1 MCLPVLAAIAVLV
14 HPAAP
19 CGLASM
25 LSCFLLDYASTRS
38 LAVALMPHM
47 MQCFLPTPVAVHAR
61 SRYRYYIHLFVDPRP
76 PFHALH
82 PPLLSSSA
90 QCTLPSLLFSATSS
104 PTHTH
109 VPRTHA
115 CTYPAHHDPA
125 TQHGSPSSPLLCSIF
140 ISLVIASCGHTPSS
154 SSSSS
159 RPSPLVRAPCI

>member
-1 MCLPVLAAIAVLV
+1 MLARSRCHCRTCPPGGAMR
-14 HPAAP
+14 P
-19 CGLASM
+19 CFHA
-25 LSCFLLDYASTRS
+25 SCFLLAYAPSRS

-47 MQCFLPTPVAVHAR
+47 MQCFIPTSLAVHAR
-61 SRYRYYIHLFVDPRP
+61 SQYRYYIHLFVDPRP

-109 VPRTHA
+109 VPRTYA

-125 TQHGSPSSPLLCSIF
+125 TQHGSPPSPLLCSIF
-140 ISLVIASCGHTPSS
+140 ISLVIASLVVTRLRLRLRHPV
-154 SSSSS
+154 
-159 RPSPLVRAPCI
+159 RPPWSAPCI